1 MRAAELNEAGAVWEQ
16 TVPVKEY
23 YTIQDVCTI
32 LDVGGPSVYGA
43 IKRGTLRG
51 VRINGVAHVSHEALL
66 AYINR
71 RGQAQTFDAST
82 LVIEDIIPEKEAAKA
97 AASMVREPGEE
108 LDEQFDFLKE

>member
-1 MRAAELNEAGAVWEQ
+1 MRAAELNEAGGVWEQ

-43 IKRGTLRG
+43 VKRGTLRG
-51 VRINGVAHVSHEALL
+51 VRINGIAHVRHDALL

-71 RGQAQTFDAST
+71 RGQAKTFDPSS
-82 LVIEDIIPEKEAAKA
+82 LVIEDIIPEKEAEKA
-97 AASMVREPGEE
+97 AASMAREPGGE
-108 LDEQFDFLKE
+108 LDEEFAFLGE